1 MKERK
6 KDRKKKRKKT
16 YLTLTL
22 NTENVYSTHANSS
35 STWRER
41 TELVYVLAFAGFG
54 ACPLAEQ
61 NGTIIGVLTAFNPR
75 LQGNYLCWVFIV
87 DFPCIEFPGGKST
100 ESDTASISV
109 LRILRLHIQR
119 LIKDIS
125 VRMCRKYWVDGQREL
140 GRPIQLQTRKHL

>member
-6 KDRKKKRKKT
+6 KDRKTNRKKT
-16 YLTLTL
+16 YPL
-22 NTENVYSTHANSS
+22 NTENVYSTHANLS

-125 VRMCRKYWVDGQREL
+125 LRMCRKYWVDGQREL
-140 GRPIQLQTRKHL
+140 GIQLQTRKHL